1 MIAKETTTAEKTMRR
16 LHALSHVLLLALVA
30 GLATIVSGCN
40 RQPANAYQGY
50 VEGKF
55 VYVASPQAGRLTH
68 LAVSRGE
75 TIAVSHPLFNL
86 DNEPEAAAA
95 RQAEQLVR
103 VSQARLADLQTG
115 KRPPEIDVTRAQLMQ
130 ALAEKQKSVDILKSY
145 ESQYAAGGV
154 SLTDLITAR
163 TAVETNTAMV
173 RQIES
178 QLVAAELPARD
189 QQIKAQAEQVAADR
203 AALQQATWKLQ
214 QKAIVSPRDGLVF
227 DTLYREGEWVAAGN
241 PVVQVLPPE
250 NLELRFF
257 VPETLVGKLKLGQGV
272 SVHCDG
278 CSSEVPAK
286 IAFISTQC
294 EYTPPVIYSNENRS
308 KLVFMVIA
316 KPPLDKAAALHPG
329 QPLEVTLQ

>member
-1 MIAKETTTAEKTMRR
+1 MTAEKTMRR

-30 GLATIVSGCN
+30 GLAMIVSGCN

-178 QLVAAELPARD
+178 QLVVAELPARD

-203 AALQQATWKLQ
+203 AALEQATWKLQ

>member
-1 MIAKETTTAEKTMRR
+1 MTAEKTMRR
-16 LHALSHVLLLALVA
+16 LHAPSPLLLLGLVA
-30 GLATIVSGCN
+30 ILAMTLSGCN
-40 RQPANAYQGY
+40 RQPRNAYQGY

-75 TIAVSHPLFNL
+75 TIAVSHPLFSL

-95 RQAEQLVR
+95 RQAEQAVR

-115 KRPPEIDVTRAQLMQ
+115 KRPPEIDVTRAQLVQ
-130 ALAEKQKSVDILKSY
+130 AQAEKQKAIDILKSY

-154 SLTDLITAR
+154 PLTDLISAR
-163 TAVETNTAMV
+163 TAVETTTATV

-178 QLVAAELPARD
+178 SLVVAELPARD
-189 QQIKAQAEQVAADR
+189 QQIKAQTEQVAADR
-203 AALQQATWKLQ
+203 AALEQATWKLQ
-214 QKAIVSPRDGLVF
+214 QKAIASPSAGLVF

-250 NLELRFF
+250 NLEVRFF
-257 VPETLVGKLKLGQGV
+257 VPETLVGKLKLGQGIN
-272 SVHCDG
+272 VHCDG
-278 CSSEVPAK
+278 CSSEVPAT
-286 IAFISTQC
+286 ITFISTQV

-316 KPPLDKAAALHPG
+316 KPPLDRAAALHPG

>member
-1 MIAKETTTAEKTMRR
+1 MRR
-16 LHALSHVLLLALVA
+16 HDVRSHLLLIGLAA
-30 GLATIVSGCN
+30 GLAMIVSGCN
-40 RQPANAYQGY
+40 RQPTNAYQGY

-75 TIAVSHPLFNL
+75 TIAVSHPLFSL

-95 RQAEQLVR
+95 RQAEQAMR

-154 SLTDLITAR
+154 SLTDLISAR

-178 QLVAAELPARD
+178 QLVVAALPARD

-203 AALQQATWKLQ
+203 AALEQATWKLQ
-214 QKAIVSPRDGLVF
+214 QKAIASPRDGLVF

-250 NLELRFF
+250 NLEVRFF
-257 VPETLVGKLKLGQGV
+257 VPETLVGALKLGQGV
-272 SVHCDG
+272 NVHCDG
-278 CSSEVPAK
+278 CSAEVPAT
-286 IAFISTQC
+286 ITFISTQC

-308 KLVFMVIA
+308 KLVFLVIA
-316 KPPLDKAAALHPG
+316 KPPIEKAAALHPG

>member
-1 MIAKETTTAEKTMRR
+1 MTAEKIMRR
-16 LHALSHVLLLALVA
+16 FYAPSHLLLLGLVA
-30 GLATIVSGCN
+30 ILAMILSGCN
-40 RQPANAYQGY
+40 RQPSNAYQGY

-75 TIAVSHPLFNL
+75 TIAVSHPLFSL

-95 RQAEQLVR
+95 RQAEQAVR

-115 KRPPEIDVTRAQLMQ
+115 KRPPEIDVTRAQLTQ
-130 ALAEKQKSVDILKSY
+130 ALAEKQKAVDILKSY

-163 TAVETNTAMV
+163 TAVETSTAMV

-178 QLVAAELPARD
+178 SLVVAALPARN

-203 AALQQATWKLQ
+203 AALEQATWKLQ
-214 QKAIVSPRDGLVF
+214 QKAIASPSAGLVF

-250 NLELRFF
+250 NLEVRFF
-257 VPETLVGKLKLGQGV
+257 VPETLVGKLKLGQGIN
-272 SVHCDG
+272 VHCDG
-278 CSSEVPAK
+278 CSSEVPAT
-286 IAFISTQC
+286 ITFISTQV

-308 KLVFMVIA
+308 KLIFMVIA
-316 KPPLDKAAALHPG
+316 KPPLDKAATLHPG

>member
-1 MIAKETTTAEKTMRR
+1 MRR
-16 LHALSHVLLLALVA
+16 LQIRPRLPLLGLAVGLAL
-30 GLATIVSGCN
+30 IIPGCSSKPSN
-40 RQPANAYQGY
+40 RYEGY

-68 LAVSRGE
+68 LSVNRGETVAVSR
-75 TIAVSHPLFNL
+75 PLFSL
-86 DNEPEAAAA
+86 DREPEAAAA
-95 RQAEQLVR
+95 RQAEQMVR

-130 ALAEKQKSVDILKSY
+130 ALAEKKKSIDILKSY

-154 SLTDLITAR
+154 SFTDLITAR
-163 TAVETNTAMV
+163 AAVETNTALV

-178 QLVAAELPARD
+178 ELVVAALPARD
-189 QQIKAQAEQVAADR
+189 EQLKAQAEQVAADR
-203 AALQQATWKLQ
+203 AALEQATWKLQ
-214 QKAIVSPRDGLVF
+214 QKEIVSPRDGLVF

-250 NLELRFF
+250 NLEVRFF
-257 VPETLVGKLKLGQGV
+257 VPEPLVGKLKLGQGV

-278 CSSEVPAK
+278 CASDIPATVT
-286 IAFISTQC
+286 FISTQC

-308 KLVFMVIA
+308 KLVFLVIA
-316 KPPLDKAAALHPG
+316 KPPVDKAVALHPG